1 MTAQPTV
8 QVNVNMKSSPSGG
21 ENYSIGE
28 IAGYFELAPH
38 VLRHWE
44 SVGLLTPAAR
54 VAGRRRYTRAH
65 LARVAMILRSK
76 EIGLSL
82 AQVRDL
88 LDAGDG
94 RGRRLIL
101 QSQLSALDEQ
111 IERIQTSKQLIT
123 HVLTCRHEDFT
134 ECPRFQEEIV
144 AAGAGVAADR
154 AER

>member
-21 ENYSIGE
+21 ATYSIGE

-144 AAGAGVAADR
+144 AAVAGVAADR